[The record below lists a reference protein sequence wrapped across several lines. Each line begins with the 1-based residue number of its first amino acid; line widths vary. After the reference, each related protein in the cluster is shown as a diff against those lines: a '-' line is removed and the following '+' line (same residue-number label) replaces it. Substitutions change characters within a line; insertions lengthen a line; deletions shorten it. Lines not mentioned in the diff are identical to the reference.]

1 MSWHN
6 KTVSPG
12 RTQFTCTAPAAKA
25 IFVAGTFNDWSPTAT
40 PLIRGPKGVWSADVD
55 LAPGRYEFKFLV
67 DGAWCCEPG
76 CETADAGSSQC
87 VSNAF
92 GTMNR
97 FIEVVGQ

>member
-6 KTVSPG
+6 KSVRPTTT
-12 RTQFTCTAPAAKA
+12 RLTCTTPAAKA

-40 PLIRGPKGVWSADVD
+40 PLKRGPKGVWNADLD

-67 DGAWCCEPG
+67 DGVWCCEPG
-76 CETADAGSSQC
+76 NVNPDAACAQC
-87 VSNAF
+87 VPNTL

-97 FIEVVGQ
+97 VIEVAG